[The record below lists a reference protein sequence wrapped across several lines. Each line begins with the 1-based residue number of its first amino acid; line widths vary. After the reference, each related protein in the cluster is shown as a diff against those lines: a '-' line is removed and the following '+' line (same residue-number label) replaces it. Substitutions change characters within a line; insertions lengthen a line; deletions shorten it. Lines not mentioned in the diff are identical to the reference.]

1 MGNLIGLWWYVLSK
15 HPWRRTFLS
24 PPTSLCWDVHGT
36 NNSHLKKDRAI
47 TLVQPESTRRPS
59 QPAWCCQD
67 FVKFGCFVGCEAE
80 DTHPE
85 RGYKSWDTHSKRP
98 LFTVG
103 PIVSVWMMLP
113 QNTPGAAW
121 ERKETHVV
129 RPDPL
134 ATSPRV
140 AISGSIHSSLPFCP
154 HAGSRRANTQTTS
167 TGVFSEWGSILW
179 HKETSGRRGRWL
191 PGERWGEPGLCL
203 GPGLKWNSPRSGF
216 HDSDQRKSTHSQ
228 LSGGDLNLYSVR
240 REKTLLAVSPS

>member
-15 HPWRRTFLS
+15 DPWRRTFLS

-121 ERKETHVV
+121 ERKEETHVV
-129 RPDPL
+129 RPDSFGNKPEGGHFWINTQL
-134 ATSPRV
+134 SALLSSPRV
-140 AISGSIHSSLPFCP
+140 PKSKHSDHQHRRLLWVRLYPLAQRNFREERP
-154 HAGSRRANTQTTS
+154 VAARGALRRARPLPWSRAEMEISQV
-167 TGVFSEWGSILW
+167 GVSQFRSE
-179 HKETSGRRGRWL
+179 
-191 PGERWGEPGLCL
+191 
-203 GPGLKWNSPRSGF
+203 
-216 HDSDQRKSTHSQ
+216 
-228 LSGGDLNLYSVR
+228 
-240 REKTLLAVSPS
+240 

>member
-167 TGVFSEWGSILW
+167 TGVFSEALSSGTKKPQGGEAGGCRGSAEESQASALGQGW
-179 HKETSGRRGRWL
+179 NGNL
-191 PGERWGEPGLCL
+191 PGRGSTIQIRGNPHIHSFRVETLIYTVWEEKKLC
-203 GPGLKWNSPRSGF
+203 
-216 HDSDQRKSTHSQ
+216 
-228 LSGGDLNLYSVR
+228 
-240 REKTLLAVSPS
+240 